1 MLCEVFLPM
10 SRLLSSLRDLILTQ
24 KDINKSIEL
33 AEAYGAILWAVD
45 KGVYD
50 DPELEAL
57 LTNRCMSLVHEDDVV
72 APSKDCIHLISEPY
86 LIGGH
91 TRLMEQLATMH
102 SEKPDL
108 LITRQ
113 SDEAAIERTRV
124 FFNECTVLQFRTPL
138 QKVTEIIGCLKAY
151 KRVVLHIHPDD
162 MTTVIACNILK
173 GMTNAKIFFV
183 NHADHVFTYGS
194 SVADV
199 YFEISTFG
207 QQRDKK
213 KNISGV
219 KSFLGI
225 PLSTRLVKKA
235 HRLPAKG
242 DALNFFS
249 AASPFKFKPVKNYD
263 SRPTIHRVLSE
274 FKNATFWIVGANP
287 YTNIWWWPLKLRY
300 RRRFQILS
308 SVPYESYLKLL
319 DGADFYVDSYPTPG
333 GTAFAEQLV
342 SGRRCVGLR
351 APIQGYSPAD
361 NLKSKNIDD
370 LMTSIL
376 QCDNDPAVIESVY
389 AVNGYDA
396 VKSRYLACLYDG
408 VLCANEMERYVAWT
422 GDVAA
427 YEQTGKIT
435 SAIPPEVIAKL
446 ISFDKGFLLS
456 VLHELSAVQKV
467 KIVFKLALL
476 RIKSLTG
483 KDVGS
488 DKI

>member
-1 MLCEVFLPM
+1 MQDEVFLPM
-10 SRLLSSLRDLILTQ
+10 SRLLSSIRDLILTQ

-33 AEAYGAILWAVD
+33 AEVYGAVLWAVD

-50 DPELEAL
+50 EPELEDI
-57 LTNRCMSLVHEDDVV
+57 LTARCMSVV
-72 APSKDCIHLISEPY
+72 QKGDAHLPLKDCIHLISEPY

-91 TRLMEQLATMH
+91 TRLMEQLSTMH

-113 SDEAAIERTRV
+113 SDERAIERTRI
-124 FFNECTVLQFRTPL
+124 FFNECTFVKPGTPL
-138 QKVTEIIGCLKAY
+138 KKIAEIIEYLKSY

-162 MTTVIACNILK
+162 MVTVIACNILK
-173 GMTNAKIFFV
+173 TITGAKVFFV

-194 SVADV
+194 TVADV

-207 QQRDKK
+207 QQRDMK
-213 KNISGV
+213 KNISGM

-225 PLSTRLVKKA
+225 PLSSNWVPKK
-235 HRLPAKG
+235 HRLPER
-242 DALNFFS
+242 DDVLNFFS

-287 YTNIWWWPLKLRY
+287 YTNVWWWSLKIRY
-300 RRRFQILS
+300 WRRFKILS

-319 DGADFYVDSYPTPG
+319 EKADFYVDSYPAPG

-342 SGRRCVGLR
+342 SGRRCVGLS

-361 NLKSKNIDD
+361 NLKSKSLDD
-370 LMTSIL
+370 LITSIF
-376 QCDNDPAVIESVY
+376 QCDNEESVIESVY

-396 VKSRYLACLYDG
+396 VKARYRACLYEN
-408 VLCANEMERYVAWT
+408 VLCANEMEKHVEWA
-422 GDVAA
+422 GDIAI
-427 YEQTGKIT
+427 YEQAGKIT
-435 SAIPPEVIAKL
+435 SAIPPAVIVKL
-446 ISFDKGFLLS
+446 MSFDKGFLWA
-456 VLHELSAVQKV
+456 VLHELSLAQKIKMV
-467 KIVFKLALL
+467 IKLAHLKL
-476 RIKSLTG
+476 KSVARKG
-483 KDVGS
+483 VRS
-488 DKI
+488 NNV